1 MRGRAELNGKTSRA
15 GALSRGEAF
24 RPCRVPSSPRRNL
37 TPRPEYAP
45 PSARTS
51 EHGRQPVGANAA
63 ETPGR
68 TEVAEVP
75 EVPEESRQPAG
86 APAKPASVLRS
97 GAVMAAGSVVSR
109 ATGFVRSAVVVA
121 ALGTGLTAD
130 GYAVANTVPNILY
143 ILLIGGA
150 LNAVFVPELVRAAK
164 EHADGGA
171 AYTDRLLTLCTVG
184 LLALTALAVA
194 AAPLIVGVYT
204 DYEGRQAE
212 LTIALARYCLPQIL
226 FYGLFTLLGQVLNA
240 RGRFG
245 AMMWTPVLN
254 NVVIIGVFGL
264 YIAVAASSD
273 GALSDTDAHL
283 LGWGTTAGIA
293 VQTLALIPAL
303 RAAKFRWRPR
313 FDWRG
318 SGLTRPV
325 RAAGWLVLLVLT
337 NQLAYWVVTRLS
349 TAAGQHAADQNVAGG
364 AGYTAYSYAYQL
376 WVVPQGIIT
385 VSLVTALMPR
395 MSRAA
400 ADGDLAGVRRDVAYA
415 LRTSAAAVVPAATAL
430 LVLAPWVIGS
440 VFGYGRATD
449 ADVTVMAGMMAAFA
463 PGLLAFSGQYVLS
476 RGFYAM
482 SDTRTPFLL
491 NLVIAAVQAGLSVAA
506 YVLLPARWA
515 VTGMAG
521 ASTVAFF
528 AGFAVTGYV
537 LSRRLSGPGAA
548 SLLRSPTLGAHARLI
563 AACLPAGALAY
574 GAARAAEGAGDV
586 AAAGAGTLTLLLGVV
601 LLARPFGIGEITTMV
616 AAGRARLRRR

>member
-1 MRGRAELNGKTSRA
+1 M
-15 GALSRGEAF
+15 GATVE
-24 RPCRVPSSPRRNL
+24 PD
-37 TPRPEYAP
+37 AP
-45 PSARTS
+45 PARS
-51 EHGRQPVGANAA
+51 
-63 ETPGR
+63 
-68 TEVAEVP
+68 
-75 EVPEESRQPAG
+75 
-86 APAKPASVLRS
+86 ASVLRS

-130 GYAVANTVPNILY
+130 GYTVANTVPNILY

-171 AYTDRLLTLCTVG
+171 AYTDRLLTLCAVG
-184 LLALTALAVA
+184 LLALTGLAVA

-204 DYEGRQAE
+204 DYDGRQAG
-212 LTIALARYCLPQIL
+212 LTVALARYCLPQIL

-264 YIAVAASSD
+264 YIAVAANSA
-273 GALSDTDAHL
+273 GTLSDTDAQL

-303 RAAKFRWRPR
+303 RAARFRWRPR

-318 SGLTRPV
+318 SGLTRPM
-325 RAAGWLVLLVLT
+325 RSAGWLVLLVLT

-349 TAAGQHAADQNVAGG
+349 TTAGQEAFEQQVAGG

-415 LRTSAAAVVPAATAL
+415 LRTSAAVVVPAATAL
-430 LVLAPWVIGS
+430 LVLAPWVMGS
-440 VFGYGRATD
+440 VFGYGRTTD
-449 ADVTVMAGMMAAFA
+449 ADITVMAGIMVAFA
-463 PGLLAFSGQYVLS
+463 PGLIAFSGQYVLS

-491 NLVIAAVQAGLSVAA
+491 NLVVAAVNAGLSAAA
-506 YVLLPARWA
+506 YWLLPARWA

-521 ASTVAFF
+521 ASTVAFTV
-528 AGFAVTGYV
+528 GFAVTGYV
-537 LSRRLSGPGAA
+537 LARRVSATGTG
-548 SLLRSPTLGAHARLI
+548 SLLRSPTVGTHLRLI

-586 AAAGAGTLTLLLGVV
+586 AAAGAGALALLLVVV
-601 LLARPFGIGEITTMV
+601 LLARPFGIGEITAMV
-616 AAGRARLRRR
+616 DGGQARLRR

>member
-1 MRGRAELNGKTSRA
+1 MSATVDSTTG
-15 GALSRGEAF
+15 
-24 RPCRVPSSPRRNL
+24 PS
-37 TPRPEYAP
+37 
-45 PSARTS
+45 
-51 EHGRQPVGANAA
+51 V
-63 ETPGR
+63 
-68 TEVAEVP
+68 
-75 EVPEESRQPAG
+75 
-86 APAKPASVLRS
+86 KPASVLRS

-130 GYAVANTVPNILY
+130 GYTVANTVPNILY

-194 AAPLIVGVYT
+194 AAPLIVGLYT
-204 DYEGRQAE
+204 DYDDRQAE
-212 LTIALARYCLPQIL
+212 LTVALARYCLPQIL

-273 GALSDTDAHL
+273 GTLSDTDAHL

-293 VQTLALIPAL
+293 VQTIALIPAL

-318 SGLTRPV
+318 SGLTRPM

-337 NQLAYWVVTRLS
+337 NQLAYWVVTRYS
-349 TAAGQHAADQNVAGG
+349 TIAGQEAFEQQVAGG

-400 ADGDLAGVRRDVAYA
+400 ADGDLAGLRRDVAYA
-415 LRTSAAAVVPAATAL
+415 LRTSAAVVVPAATAL
-430 LVLAPWVIGS
+430 LVLAPWVLGS
-440 VFGYGRATD
+440 VFGYGRTTD
-449 ADVTVMAGMMAAFA
+449 ADITVMAGIMMAFA

-506 YVLLPARWA
+506 YLLLPARWA

-537 LSRRLSGPGAA
+537 LSRRLSGPGPA
-548 SLLRSPTLGAHARLI
+548 SPLRSPTLGAHVRLI

-574 GAARAAEGAGDV
+574 GAARATEGAGDV
-586 AAAGAGTLTLLLGVV
+586 AAAGAGTLALLLVVV
-601 LLARPFGIGEITTMV
+601 LLARPFGIGEITTAV

>member
-1 MRGRAELNGKTSRA
+1 M
-15 GALSRGEAF
+15 GATVE
-24 RPCRVPSSPRRNL
+24 PD
-37 TPRPEYAP
+37 AP
-45 PSARTS
+45 PARS
-51 EHGRQPVGANAA
+51 
-63 ETPGR
+63 
-68 TEVAEVP
+68 
-75 EVPEESRQPAG
+75 
-86 APAKPASVLRS
+86 ASVLRS

-130 GYAVANTVPNILY
+130 GYTVANTVPNILY

-171 AYTDRLLTLCTVG
+171 AYTDRLLTLCAVG
-184 LLALTALAVA
+184 LLALTGLAVA

-204 DYEGRQAE
+204 DYDGRQAG
-212 LTIALARYCLPQIL
+212 LTVALARYCLPQIL

-264 YIAVAASSD
+264 YIAVAANSA
-273 GALSDTDAHL
+273 GTLSDTDAQL

-303 RAAKFRWRPR
+303 RAARFRWRPR

-318 SGLTRPV
+318 SGLTRTM
-325 RAAGWLVLLVLT
+325 RSAGWLVLLVLT

-349 TAAGQHAADQNVAGG
+349 TTAGQEAFEQQVAGG

-415 LRTSAAAVVPAATAL
+415 LRTSAAVVVPAATAL
-430 LVLAPWVIGS
+430 LVLAPWVMGS
-440 VFGYGRATD
+440 VFGYGRTTG
-449 ADVTVMAGMMAAFA
+449 ADITVMAGIMVAFA
-463 PGLLAFSGQYVLS
+463 PGLIAFSGQYVLS

-491 NLVIAAVQAGLSVAA
+491 NLVVAGVNAGLSAAA
-506 YVLLPARWA
+506 YWLLPARWA

-521 ASTVAFF
+521 ASTVAFTV
-528 AGFAVTGYV
+528 GFAVTGYV
-537 LSRRLSGPGAA
+537 LARRVSATGTG
-548 SLLRSPTLGAHARLI
+548 SLLRSPTVGTHLRLI

-586 AAAGAGTLTLLLGVV
+586 AAAGAGALVLLLVVV
-601 LLARPFGIGEITTMV
+601 LLARPFGIAEITAMV
-616 AAGRARLRRR
+616 DGGRTRLRR

>member
-1 MRGRAELNGKTSRA
+1 MSATVDTTTG
-15 GALSRGEAF
+15 
-24 RPCRVPSSPRRNL
+24 
-37 TPRPEYAP
+37 P
-45 PSARTS
+45 PVRS
-51 EHGRQPVGANAA
+51 
-63 ETPGR
+63 
-68 TEVAEVP
+68 
-75 EVPEESRQPAG
+75 
-86 APAKPASVLRS
+86 ASVLRS

-171 AYTDRLLTLCTVG
+171 AYTDRLLTLCAVG

-194 AAPLIVGVYT
+194 AAPLVVGVYT
-204 DYEGRQAE
+204 DYDGRQAE
-212 LTIALARYCLPQIL
+212 LTVALARYCLPQIL

-254 NVVIIGVFGL
+254 NIVIIGVFGL
-264 YIAVAASSD
+264 YIGVAADSD
-273 GALSDTDAHL
+273 GTLSNADAHL

-303 RAAKFRWRPR
+303 RAARFRWRPR

-349 TAAGQHAADQNVAGG
+349 TATGQHAVEQSVAGG

-415 LRTSAAAVVPAATAL
+415 LRTSAAVIVPAATAL

-440 VFGYGRATD
+440 VFGYGRTTA
-449 ADVTVMAGMMAAFA
+449 ADITVMAGIMMAFA
-463 PGLLAFSGQYVLS
+463 PGLIAFSGQYVLS

-491 NLVIAAVQAGLSVAA
+491 NLVIAAVQAGLTAAA
-506 YVLLPARWA
+506 YLLLPVRWA

-521 ASTVAFF
+521 ASTVAFC

-548 SLLRSPTLGAHARLI
+548 SPLRSPTLGAHVRLI

-574 GAARAAEGAGDV
+574 GAARAAEGAGDL
-586 AAAGAGTLTLLLGVV
+586 AAAGAGACL
-601 LLARPFGIGEITTMV
+601 
-616 AAGRARLRRR
+616 